1 MYAPATLPVTLCEGV
16 PIVRG
21 EQFLRHTTVVAG
33 PPLDKQVSVSVGASY
48 VRLVTVG
55 SPVCVCVCVC
65 VCVWV
70 GVGGCGCGCGC
81 GSQLLKKQSR
91 YKSPQ

>member
-1 MYAPATLPVTLCEGV
+1 MRVEVYAPAILSVRFCEGV

-33 PPLDKQVSVSVGASY
+33 PPLDKQVKVSVEALY

-55 SPVCVCVCVC
+55 SPVCVWVCVGYPC
-65 VCVWV
+65 
-70 GVGGCGCGCGC
+70 
-81 GSQLLKKQSR
+81 
-91 YKSPQ
+91 

>member
-33 PPLDKQVSVSVGASY
+33 PPLDKQVSVGASY

-55 SPVCVCVCVC
+55 SPVWVGV
-65 VCVWV
+65 VWV
-70 GVGGCGCGCGC
+70 GVGVGLSC
-81 GSQLLKKQSR
+81 
-91 YKSPQ
+91 

>member
-1 MYAPATLPVTLCEGV
+1 MVEVYAPATLPVTLCEGV

-33 PPLDKQVSVSVGASY
+33 PPLDKQVSVGASY

-55 SPVCVCVCVC
+55 SPV
-65 VCVWV
+65 WV
-70 GVGGCGCGCGC
+70 GVWCGWVCR
-81 GSQLLKKQSR
+81 SQLLNHYEKT
-91 YKSPQ
+91 

>member
-33 PPLDKQVSVSVGASY
+33 PPLDKQVSVGASY

-55 SPVCVCVCVC
+55 SPVWVGV
-65 VCVWV
+65 VWV
-70 GVGGCGCGCGC
+70 GGWVWVWV
-81 GSQLLKKQSR
+81 SAAEKT
-91 YKSPQ
+91 KSLQVTTMT

>member
-1 MYAPATLPVTLCEGV
+1 MEVYAPATLPVTLCEGV

-33 PPLDKQVSVSVGASY
+33 PPLDKQVSVCVGALY

-55 SPVCVCVCVC
+55 SPVWVGV
-65 VCVWV
+65 VWV
-70 GVGGCGCGCGC
+70 GVGVGLSC
-81 GSQLLKKQSR
+81 
-91 YKSPQ
+91 

>member
-1 MYAPATLPVTLCEGV
+1 MRVEVYAPVTLSVMLCEGV

-55 SPVCVCVCVC
+55 SPVWV
-65 VCVWV
+65 VWV
-70 GVGGCGCGCGC
+70 GVGVGMGLSC
-81 GSQLLKKQSR
+81 
-91 YKSPQ
+91 